1 MKAKYIIIAV
11 VVGILSVLGYL
22 YHDYRVTEELNL
34 ANKQAAI
41 EERQVSTE
49 PLADVATNT
58 EAIEAEVANALAE
71 EAEMKADAA
80 AEPEAEPV
88 VDAPVEE
95 SAMMQVAAG
104 EATGERTVVAP
115 TAAPA
120 QQSATMMIA
129 GGCFWCVESDLEKLD
144 GVISVVSGY
153 AEGTTNNPTY
163 QDYSKNGHREVVE
176 VTYDPTRV
184 SYEQL
189 VIYAIKHMDPTDG
202 EGSFGDRGVQY
213 APAVYYDSPQQKTLL
228 ESLIAEID
236 ENEVYDDPLAL
247 AVFPVT
253 TVYPAEDFHQNY
265 YKTNSL
271 KYRFYRTASGRDRFI
286 DRYWGD
292 DTGPDLPWREVAGPN
307 SWANFEKPSEA
318 ELRSALNDIQY
329 RVTQEEATERPF
341 DNEYWDNKEAGIYVD
356 IVSGEPL
363 FSSTHKFDSGTG
375 WPSFTRPIEYFM
387 VTEHADFKL
396 VVPRTEI
403 RSRYADSHLGHVFND
418 APAEL
423 GGIRYCM
430 NSASLRFV
438 PVEDLVAEGYGE
450 YTYLFN

>member
-1 MKAKYIIIAV
+1 MKTKYIIIAV
-11 VVGILSVLGYL
+11 VVGMLSALGYL

-41 EERQVSTE
+41 EARQAATE
-49 PLADVATNT
+49 PFSGVGTDADSSEAATT
-58 EAIEAEVANALAE
+58 EVVPENAE
-71 EAEMKADAA
+71 ESASELESETA
-80 AEPEAEPV
+80 
-88 VDAPVEE
+88 VEDT
-95 SAMMQVAAG
+95 AMMQVAVDETA
-104 EATGERTVVAP
+104 ADRTVVAP
-115 TAAPA
+115 ETTPA

-176 VTYDPTRV
+176 VTYDPSRV

-189 VIYAIKHMDPTDG
+189 VIYAIKHMDPTDDH
-202 EGSFGDRGVQY
+202 GSFGDRGDEY
-213 APAVYYDSPQQKTLL
+213 APAVYYANAEQKSLL

-236 ENEVYDDPLAL
+236 ANEVYDDPLAL
-247 AVFPVT
+247 DVLPVS
-253 TVYPAEDFHQNY
+253 TVYPAEDFHQDY
-265 YKTNSL
+265 YKKNPL
-271 KYRFYRTASGRDRFI
+271 KYRFYRTGSGRDRFI

-307 SWANFEKPSEA
+307 PWASFEKPSEA
-318 ELRSALNDIQY
+318 ELVAALSDIQY
-329 RVTQEEATERPF
+329 RVTQEEATERAF
-341 DNEYWDNKEAGIYVD
+341 DNEYWNNKEAGIYVD

-375 WPSFTRPIEYFM
+375 WPSFTRPIEYYM

-438 PVEDLVAEGYGE
+438 PVADLEAEGYGE
-450 YTYLFN
+450 YSYLFN